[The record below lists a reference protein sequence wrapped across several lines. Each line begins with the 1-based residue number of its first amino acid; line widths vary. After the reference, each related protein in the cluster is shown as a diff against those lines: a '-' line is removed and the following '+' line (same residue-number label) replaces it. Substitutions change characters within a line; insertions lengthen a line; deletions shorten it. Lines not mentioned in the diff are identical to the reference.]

1 MNYARLIGYGLIVLL
16 NLDMM
21 GNVHAADDCV
31 HFSPNISRAIEA
43 FTASIRGAEDCTTR
57 LTGQG
62 DLNNNGV
69 TDQIVVFTVEG
80 SCPDEAEESPGSC
93 GNHYETYLLAFM
105 GRDQVPGTPLQ
116 IGGKDIFLPES
127 VTFAKGVIQIDG
139 SKYGKHDPSC
149 CPSEK
154 NRQHYRLEGESF
166 VVATADGQ
174 PPAKPAKGMTGHLM
188 VEGTPVSYQPQ
199 PEVSPHAVAF
209 EMESKGYRNGYLLDC
224 LERKYLWVKNVD
236 LRTHQ
241 ETGNHTGAEWKLM
254 SEKSTITNA
263 VYDAVCPQ
271 LLGAN
276 AAVTPTDCI
285 RTEPYLP
292 AGWCQP
298 GPADIT
304 GLWLEYQDKVPEPY
318 HITGW
323 FDENSTKDHAWIL
336 YRQDRSAWG
345 IFVFLMGDKSYTP
358 IKFGE
363 IPLDSAN
370 GFQEYHLTAAKPGE
384 IVTACGIGFW
394 DCEPDEPAKVILKTN
409 GIIQAPYDKGG
420 TVLWYY
426 QAGKFKDVMLDD

>member
-1 MNYARLIGYGLIVLL
+1 MNYARLIGYGLIVPLT
-16 NLDMM
+16 LDMM

-43 FTASIRGAEDCTTR
+43 FTASVRGAEDCTSR
-57 LTGQG
+57 LTAHG

-80 SCPDEAEESPGSC
+80 ACPDDAEESPGAC

-116 IGGKDIFLPES
+116 IGGKDIFLPDS
-127 VTFAKGVIQIDG
+127 VTLAKGIIQVDG
-139 SKYGKHDPSC
+139 SKYGKNDPSC
-149 CPSEK
+149 CPSVK
-154 NRQHYRLEGESF
+154 TRQRYRLEGETL
-166 VVATADGQ
+166 VVATAGGQ
-174 PPAKPAKGMTGHLM
+174 PTAKSAKGGTGNLM

-199 PEVSPHAVAF
+199 PEVSPHTVAF
-209 EMESKGYRNGYLLDC
+209 EMDSKGYRNGYLLDC
-224 LERKYLWVKNVD
+224 LERKYLWVKNID

-254 SEKSTITNA
+254 SDKSIITNA

-276 AAVTPTDCI
+276 TAVTPTDCI
-285 RTEPYLP
+285 KTEPYLP

-298 GPADIT
+298 GPADMT

-323 FDENSTKDHAWIL
+323 FDENSTKDHVWIL
-336 YRQDRSAWG
+336 YRQDRSAWAV
-345 IFVFLMGDKSYTP
+345 FVFLMQGQAYTP
-358 IKFGE
+358 IKLQETTLEHG
-363 IPLDSAN
+363 IS
-370 GFQEYHLTAAKPGE
+370 FQEIHLLTAKPGE
-384 IVTACGIGFW
+384 VETACGKGYW
-394 DCEPDEPAKVILKTN
+394 DCEPGEPAMINLKTH
-409 GIIQAPYDKGG
+409 GIILAPYDRGG
-420 TVLWYY
+420 AVLAYY
-426 QAGKFKDVMLDD
+426 QKGSFAQVPLDD